1 MTDER
6 IDGSGEQAAS
16 DQGSGQSYARVTA
29 IAQWT
34 GLALGPV
41 LAIVAYLLTADAPGL
56 TADARR
62 VIALAV
68 LMATWWLT
76 EALPVSVTALLPVAL
91 LPLLGISNIKQA
103 CAPYA
108 DDILFLFMG
117 GFIIGE
123 AIRASGL
130 HRRVALMTILAV
142 GTTPGRM
149 VGGVMLATVLLSM
162 WVSNTATTLMMLPI
176 GVSIVALVETRSRQV
191 VSGARGNDEWT
202 PAAVSHF
209 GIAIV
214 LGIAYAASIGG
225 MATPVGT
232 PPNLIMLNFSE
243 NSLGRT
249 VGFREWMM
257 IGVPLV
263 AVLLPIAWLLLTR
276 VLHPVRAGE
285 VPGGREL
292 IVGELQRLGR
302 LSRTEWVTLVVFI
315 CTAAAWIGR
324 ERLARATGLT
334 RLRSDG
340 RPETLLT
347 DAGIAIIAAI
357 VLFLI
362 PIRLRPREAVVK
374 WREAERLPWGILL
387 LFGGGLSLAK
397 AMETTGVDKYLGS
410 LFGGLEGMPMLL
422 MLLVLVASVT
432 IIGELASNAA
442 VVTALMP
449 VLAAAAPAMGLDP
462 IPLMLAATLGS
473 SCGYMLPVATPP
485 NALAFATGRVTQP
498 QMIRAGASL
507 DVIGIVIVSVAV
519 YFGASLISR
528 AGNGGP
534 AAEASPAAPVP
545 SR

>member
-1 MTDER
+1 MADDR
-6 IDGSGEQAAS
+6 IDGGADRADHEQ
-16 DQGSGQSYARVTA
+16 GPGRPYARA
-29 IAQWT
+29 AEIAHWT
-34 GLALGPV
+34 GLALGPLLGV
-41 LAIVAYLLTADAPGL
+41 MAYLITAAAPGL
-56 TADARR
+56 TTDARR

-91 LPLLGISNIKQA
+91 LPLMGVANVKQA

-117 GFIIGE
+117 GFILGE

-130 HRRVALMTILAV
+130 HRRAALMTILAV
-142 GTTPGRM
+142 GATPGRM
-149 VGGVMLATVLLSM
+149 VGGMMLATAVISM
-162 WVSNTATTLMMLPI
+162 WVSNTATTIMMLPI
-176 GVSIVALVETRSRQV
+176 GVSIVSLVEARSRQASG
-191 VSGARGNDEWT
+191 SGAISDWT

-209 GIAIV
+209 GIALV
-214 LGIAYAASIGG
+214 LGIAYAASIAG

-232 PPNLIMLNFSE
+232 PPNLIMLNFAE
-243 NSLGRT
+243 NSLGRGI
-249 VGFREWMM
+249 GFREWMM
-257 IGVPLV
+257 IGLPLV
-263 AVLLPIAWLLLTR
+263 TILLPIAWLVLTR
-276 VLHPVRAGE
+276 VLHPVRARE
-285 VPGGREL
+285 VPGGREF
-292 IVGELQRLGR
+292 IREELHRLGR
-302 LSRTEWVTLVVFI
+302 LSRAEWVTLGVFV

-324 ERLARATGLT
+324 EPLARAAGLVRT
-334 RLRSDG
+334 RPDG
-340 RPETLLT
+340 RSELMLT

-410 LFGGLEGMPMLL
+410 LFGGLEGMPLLL

-449 VLAAAAPAMGLDP
+449 VLAAAAPAMGMAP

-485 NALAFATGRVTQP
+485 NALAFSTGRVTQP
-498 QMIRAGASL
+498 QMIRAGALL
-507 DVIGIVIVSVAV
+507 DVIGIVMVSIAV
-519 YFGASLISR
+519 YFGAGLIGKVS
-528 AGNGGP
+528 GGMKSAP
-534 AAEASPAAPVP
+534 AAASAPAAH
-545 SR
+545 